1 LKYRVGGDSTWHK
14 AIDGKIPRETA
25 ALMFTAHLEGA
36 SAARAVN
43 VLVEVYK
50 ISAPGAADSD
60 TFFRQQ
66 LFAVNRAGGESVAVD
81 HGHDDRVSVVV
92 DTHDQI
98 VCPDCTAQHPGAR
111 LERVGL
117 RPFDHL
123 GQGPYE
129 ASVTVSQ
136 SDATSAAAAPDDVN
150 KASMFFQ
157 AGSGPLAIPG
167 VGSGRRAQPRTVEGA
182 ALRQSAVGWRSRP
195 RLDMMPAKFPFQRTR
210 TE

>member
-1 LKYRVGGDSTWHK
+1 MKYRVGGDSTWHK
-14 AIDGKIPRETA
+14 AIDGRIARETT

-50 ISAPGAADSD
+50 ISAPAAADSD
-60 TFFRQQ
+60 KFFRQQ

-81 HGHDDRVSVVV
+81 HGHDGRVSVVV
-92 DTHDQI
+92 DTHDNI
-98 VCPDCTAQHPGAR
+98 VCPDCTARHPGAR

-123 GQGPYE
+123 GEGPYE
-129 ASVTVSQ
+129 ASVIVSH

-157 AGSGPLAIPG
+157 AGTGPLAVPG
-167 VGSGRRAQPRTVEGA
+167 VGSVRRTQPRTAERA
-182 ALRQSAVGWRSRP
+182 ALRRSVVGWRSRP
-195 RLDMMPAKFPFQRTR
+195 RIDMMPAKFPFQRTR
-210 TE
+210 AE